1 MPKKSM
7 FPGKT
12 RLAAKIIKMLSLI
25 WIIPCV
31 IIAALWIK
39 GRIEFV
45 YDSFE
50 KDSAA
55 ALQNLR
61 IETASNAARIDTSAS
76 SALSQREFVRFCTS
90 DMDADGLQLVK
101 FSQNELKTIRS
112 IFQSNDIIEEASL
125 FFDNPQIYEI
135 WPTIYGLDRLKN
147 TPFEEIVPSGQSA
160 VYAVEDGEVY
170 GCYRIYLDITPVG
183 LLRLRLDSDKFFSGF
198 SNANA
203 ASCLLAANGEL
214 FSNEEN
220 LFSAEELQAVLT
232 DSPDMPSRS
241 TYQAVLEKDGRSYLV
256 RYSWLELLNAW
267 AVVYEDQADL
277 LQPVYQ
283 MGASVLAVMLLGM
296 CVIWVLVQY
305 VCQSMLK
312 RLALLEKKMLAVQS
326 GNLDIRIPEG
336 ENGGDELDTL
346 SKSFNGMLDRMQQL
360 VDENI
365 QRGLAVKQA
374 ELDALQ
380 SQINSHFLYN
390 ALESIRMLS
399 EVHGDTE
406 VAETVFSLG
415 SLMRYHMKWKTKT
428 VTLSE
433 ELDCIDRYIFFMS
446 ASNGTEIRLESTLPR
461 EVLNAEIPKLSI
473 QPLVENAI
481 VHGMPADSRR
491 IVITLKCRQEDGL
504 LILSVTDNGIGIA
517 PERLHEIQCALN
529 GSGTGNIRSGKNG
542 IGVVNVHQRIQL
554 MYGEACGLRF
564 ISCEG
569 LGTSVEVRIPARQD
583 ALGGW

>member
-7 FPGKT
+7 LPGKT

-296 CVIWVLVQY
+296 CVIWALVQY

-326 GNLDIRIPEG
+326 GNLDIRIPER

-415 SLMRYHMKWKTKT
+415 SLMRYHMKWKIKT

-446 ASNGTEIRLESTLPR
+446 ASNGTEICLESTLPR

-504 LILSVTDNGIGIA
+504 LVLSVTDNGIGIA

-554 MYGEACGLRF
+554 MYGEACGLQF

>member
-7 FPGKT
+7 LPGKT

-39 GRIEFV
+39 GRIEYV

-50 KDSAA
+50 KDSVA

-112 IFQSNDIIEEASL
+112 IFQSNDIIEEASF
-125 FFDNPQIYEI
+125 FFDNPQIHEI
-135 WPTIYGLDRLKN
+135 WPTIYRLDRLKN
-147 TPFEEIVPSGQSA
+147 TPFEEIIPSGQSA

-232 DSPDMPSRS
+232 DSLDMPSRS

-267 AVVYEDQADL
+267 AVVYEDQAEL

-326 GNLDIRIPEG
+326 GNLDIRIPER

-504 LILSVTDNGIGIA
+504 LVLSVTDNGIGIA

-554 MYGEACGLRF
+554 MYGEACGLQF

>member
-7 FPGKT
+7 LPGKT

-61 IETASNAARIDTSAS
+61 IETASNAARIDTSVS
-76 SALSQREFVRFCTS
+76 SALSQREFIRFCTS

-101 FSQNELKTIRS
+101 FSQNEFKTIRS

-326 GNLDIRIPEG
+326 GNLDIRIPER

-461 EVLNAEIPKLSI
+461 EVLYTEIPKLSI

-481 VHGMPADSRR
+481 VHGMPMDSRR

-504 LILSVTDNGIGIA
+504 LVLSVTDNGTGIA

-529 GSGTGNIRSGKNG
+529 GSGTG
-542 IGVVNVHQRIQL
+542 
-554 MYGEACGLRF
+554 
-564 ISCEG
+564 ISAPER
-569 LGTSVEVRIPARQD
+569 T
-583 ALGGW
+583 ALGL

>member
-7 FPGKT
+7 LPGKT

-39 GRIEFV
+39 GRIEYV

-50 KDSAA
+50 KDSVA

-76 SALSQREFVRFCTS
+76 SVLSQREFIRFCTS

-112 IFQSNDIIEEASL
+112 IFQSNDIIEEASF
-125 FFDNPQIYEI
+125 FFDNQQIHEI
-135 WPTIYGLDRLKN
+135 WPTIYRLDRLKN
-147 TPFEEIVPSGQSA
+147 TPFEEIIPSGQSA

-198 SNANA
+198 SNVNA

-232 DSPDMPSRS
+232 DSLDMPSRS

-267 AVVYEDQADL
+267 AVVYEDQAEL

-283 MGASVLAVMLLGM
+283 MGTSVLAVMLLGM

-326 GNLDIRIPEG
+326 GNLDIRIPER

-360 VDENI
+360 VNENI

-428 VTLSE
+428 VMLSE

-446 ASNGTEIRLESTLPR
+446 ASNGTEIRLESTIPR
-461 EVLNAEIPKLSI
+461 EVLYTEIPKLSI

>member
-7 FPGKT
+7 LPGKT

-61 IETASNAARIDTSAS
+61 IETASNAARIDTSVS
-76 SALSQREFVRFCTS
+76 SALSQREFIRFCTS

-326 GNLDIRIPEG
+326 GNLDIRIPER

-360 VDENI
+360 MDENI

-428 VTLSE
+428 ATLSE

-461 EVLNAEIPKLSI
+461 EVLYTEIPKLSI

-481 VHGMPADSRR
+481 VHGMPMDSRR

-504 LILSVTDNGIGIA
+504 LVLSVTDNGTGIA

>member
-7 FPGKT
+7 LPGKT

-39 GRIEFV
+39 GRIEYV

-50 KDSAA
+50 KDSVA

-76 SALSQREFVRFCTS
+76 SVLSQREFIRFCTS

-112 IFQSNDIIEEASL
+112 IFQSNDIIEEASF
-125 FFDNPQIYEI
+125 FFDNQQIHEI
-135 WPTIYGLDRLKN
+135 WPTIYRLDRLKN
-147 TPFEEIVPSGQSA
+147 TPFEEIIPSGQSA

-198 SNANA
+198 SNVNA

-232 DSPDMPSRS
+232 DSLDMPSRS

-267 AVVYEDQADL
+267 AVVYEDQAEL

-283 MGASVLAVMLLGM
+283 MGTSVLAVMLLGM

-326 GNLDIRIPEG
+326 GNLDIRIPER

-360 VDENI
+360 VNENI
-365 QRGLAVKQA
+365 QRRLAVKQA

-461 EVLNAEIPKLSI
+461 EVLYTEIPKLSI

-491 IVITLKCRQEDGL
+491 IVITLKCRQEDGI

>member
-7 FPGKT
+7 LPGKT

-61 IETASNAARIDTSAS
+61 IETASNAARIDTSVS
-76 SALSQREFVRFCTS
+76 SALSQREFIRFCTS

-326 GNLDIRIPEG
+326 GNLDIRIPER

-428 VTLSE
+428 ATLSE

-461 EVLNAEIPKLSI
+461 EVLYTEIPKLSI

-481 VHGMPADSRR
+481 VHGMPMDSRR

-504 LILSVTDNGIGIA
+504 LVLSVTDNGTGIA
-517 PERLHEIQCALN
+517 PERLHEIQCALS

>member
-7 FPGKT
+7 LPGKT

-61 IETASNAARIDTSAS
+61 IETASNAARIDTSVS
-76 SALSQREFVRFCTS
+76 SALSQREFIRFCTS

-326 GNLDIRIPEG
+326 GNLDIRIPER

-461 EVLNAEIPKLSI
+461 EVLYTEIPKLSI

-481 VHGMPADSRR
+481 VHGMPMDSRR

-504 LILSVTDNGIGIA
+504 LVLSVTDNGTGIA

-554 MYGEACGLRF
+554 MYGEPCGLRF

>member
-7 FPGKT
+7 LPGKT

-61 IETASNAARIDTSAS
+61 IETASNAARIDTSVS
-76 SALSQREFVRFCTS
+76 SALSQREFIRFCTS

-296 CVIWVLVQY
+296 CVIWALVQY

-326 GNLDIRIPEG
+326 GNLDIRIPER

-446 ASNGTEIRLESTLPR
+446 ASNGTEICLESTLPR

-504 LILSVTDNGIGIA
+504 LVLSVTDNGIGIA

-554 MYGEACGLRF
+554 MYGEACGLQF

>member
-7 FPGKT
+7 LPGKT

-61 IETASNAARIDTSAS
+61 IETASNAARIDTSVS
-76 SALSQREFVRFCTS
+76 SALSQREFIRFCTS

-326 GNLDIRIPEG
+326 GNLDIRIPER

-446 ASNGTEIRLESTLPR
+446 ASNGTEICLESTLPR
-461 EVLNAEIPKLSI
+461 EVLYTEIPKLSI
-473 QPLVENAI
+473 QPLAENAI

>member
-7 FPGKT
+7 LPGKT

-61 IETASNAARIDTSAS
+61 IETASNAARIDTSVS
-76 SALSQREFVRFCTS
+76 SALSQREFIRFCTS

-101 FSQNELKTIRS
+101 FSQNEFKTIRS

-326 GNLDIRIPEG
+326 GNLDIRIPER

-461 EVLNAEIPKLSI
+461 EVLYTEIPKLSI

-481 VHGMPADSRR
+481 VHGMPMDSRR

-504 LILSVTDNGIGIA
+504 LVLSVTDNGTGIA

-529 GSGTGNIRSGKNG
+529 GSGTWNIRSGKNG

>member
-7 FPGKT
+7 LPGKT

-39 GRIEFV
+39 GRIEYV
-45 YDSFE
+45 YNSFE

-76 SALSQREFVRFCTS
+76 SVLSQREFIRFCTS

-112 IFQSNDIIEEASL
+112 IFQSNDIIEEASF
-125 FFDNPQIYEI
+125 FFDNPQIHEI
-135 WPTIYGLDRLKN
+135 WPTIYRLDRLKN
-147 TPFEEIVPSGQSA
+147 TPFEEIIPSGQSA
-160 VYAVEDGEVY
+160 VYAVEDGEAY

-220 LFSAEELQAVLT
+220 LFSAEELQTVLT

-326 GNLDIRIPEG
+326 GNLDIRIPER

-360 VDENI
+360 VNENI

-428 VTLSE
+428 VMLSE

-446 ASNGTEIRLESTLPR
+446 ASNGTEIRLESTIPR
-461 EVLNAEIPKLSI
+461 EVLYTEIPKLSI

>member
-7 FPGKT
+7 LPGKT

-39 GRIEFV
+39 GRIEYV

-61 IETASNAARIDTSAS
+61 IETASNAARIDTSVS
-76 SALSQREFVRFCTS
+76 SALSQREFIRFCTS

-326 GNLDIRIPEG
+326 GNLDIRIPER

-428 VTLSE
+428 ATLSE

-461 EVLNAEIPKLSI
+461 EVLYTEIPKLSI

-481 VHGMPADSRR
+481 VHGMPMDSRR

-504 LILSVTDNGIGIA
+504 LVLSVTDNGTGIA

>member
-1 MPKKSM
+1 VPKKSM
-7 FPGKT
+7 LPGKT

-61 IETASNAARIDTSAS
+61 IETASNAARIDTSVS
-76 SALSQREFVRFCTS
+76 SALSQREFIRFCTS

-326 GNLDIRIPEG
+326 GNLDIRIPER

-428 VTLSE
+428 ATLSE

-461 EVLNAEIPKLSI
+461 EVLYTEIPKLSI

-481 VHGMPADSRR
+481 VHGMPMDSRR

-504 LILSVTDNGIGIA
+504 LVLSVTDNGTGIA

>member
-7 FPGKT
+7 LPGKT

-61 IETASNAARIDTSAS
+61 IETASNAARIDTSVS
-76 SALSQREFVRFCTS
+76 SALSQREFIRFCTS

-326 GNLDIRIPEG
+326 GNLDIRIPER

-428 VTLSE
+428 ATLSE

-461 EVLNAEIPKLSI
+461 EVLYTEIPKLSI

-481 VHGMPADSRR
+481 VHGMPMDSRR

-504 LILSVTDNGIGIA
+504 LVLSVTDNGTGIA

-569 LGTSVEVRIPARQD
+569 MGTSVEVRIPARQD

>member
-7 FPGKT
+7 LPGKT

-39 GRIEFV
+39 SRIEFV

-160 VYAVEDGEVY
+160 AYAVEDGEVY

-232 DSPDMPSRS
+232 DSLDMPSRS

-326 GNLDIRIPEG
+326 GNLDIRIPER

-461 EVLNAEIPKLSI
+461 EVLYTEIPKLSI

-481 VHGMPADSRR
+481 VHGMPMDSRR

-504 LILSVTDNGIGIA
+504 LVLSVTDNGTGIA

>member
-7 FPGKT
+7 LPGKT

-76 SALSQREFVRFCTS
+76 SALSQREFIRFCTS

-326 GNLDIRIPEG
+326 GNLDIRIPER

-428 VTLSE
+428 ATLSE

-461 EVLNAEIPKLSI
+461 EVLYTEIPKLSI

-481 VHGMPADSRR
+481 VHGMPMDSRR

-504 LILSVTDNGIGIA
+504 LVLSVTDNGTGIA

>member
-1 MPKKSM
+1 ML
-7 FPGKT
+7 PGKT

-76 SALSQREFVRFCTS
+76 SALSQREFIRFCTS

-326 GNLDIRIPEG
+326 GNLDIRIPER

-428 VTLSE
+428 ATLSE

-461 EVLNAEIPKLSI
+461 EVLYTEIPKLSI

-481 VHGMPADSRR
+481 VHGMPMDSRR

-504 LILSVTDNGIGIA
+504 LVLSVTDNGTGIA

>member
-7 FPGKT
+7 LPGKT

-61 IETASNAARIDTSAS
+61 IETASNAARIDTSVS
-76 SALSQREFVRFCTS
+76 SALSQREFIRFCTS

-101 FSQNELKTIRS
+101 FSQNEIKTIRS

-326 GNLDIRIPEG
+326 GNLDIRIPER

-428 VTLSE
+428 ATLSE

-461 EVLNAEIPKLSI
+461 EVLYTEIPKLSI

-481 VHGMPADSRR
+481 VHGMPMDSRR

-504 LILSVTDNGIGIA
+504 LVLSVTDNGTGIA

>member
-7 FPGKT
+7 LPGKT

-283 MGASVLAVMLLGM
+283 MGTSVLAVMLLGM

-326 GNLDIRIPEG
+326 GNLDIRIPER

-461 EVLNAEIPKLSI
+461 EVLYTEIPKLSI

-491 IVITLKCRQEDGL
+491 IFITMKCRQEDGL

-529 GSGTGNIRSGKNG
+529 GSGAGNIRSGKNG

>member
-7 FPGKT
+7 LPGKT

-112 IFQSNDIIEEASL
+112 IFQSNDIIEEASF
-125 FFDNPQIYEI
+125 FFDNPQIHEI
-135 WPTIYGLDRLKN
+135 WPTIYRLDRLKN
-147 TPFEEIVPSGQSA
+147 TPFEEIIPSGQSA

-232 DSPDMPSRS
+232 DSPDTPSRS

-267 AVVYEDQADL
+267 AVVYEDQAEL

-283 MGASVLAVMLLGM
+283 MGTSVLAVMLLGM
-296 CVIWVLVQY
+296 CVIWALVQY

-326 GNLDIRIPEG
+326 GNLDIRIPER

-446 ASNGTEIRLESTLPR
+446 ASNGTEIRLESTIPR
-461 EVLNAEIPKLSI
+461 EVLYTEIPKLSI

-504 LILSVTDNGIGIA
+504 LILSVTDNGI
-517 PERLHEIQCALN
+517 
-529 GSGTGNIRSGKNG
+529 
-542 IGVVNVHQRIQL
+542 
-554 MYGEACGLRF
+554 
-564 ISCEG
+564 
-569 LGTSVEVRIPARQD
+569 
-583 ALGGW
+583 

>member
-7 FPGKT
+7 LPGKT

-61 IETASNAARIDTSAS
+61 IETASNAARIDTSVS
-76 SALSQREFVRFCTS
+76 SALSQREFTRFCTS

-326 GNLDIRIPEG
+326 GNLDIRIPER

-461 EVLNAEIPKLSI
+461 EVLYTEIPKLSI

-481 VHGMPADSRR
+481 VHGMPMDSRR

-504 LILSVTDNGIGIA
+504 LVLSVTDNGTGIA

>member
-7 FPGKT
+7 LPGKT

-39 GRIEFV
+39 GRIEYV

-50 KDSAA
+50 KDSVA

-76 SALSQREFVRFCTS
+76 SVLSQREFIRFCTS

-112 IFQSNDIIEEASL
+112 IFQSNDIIEEASF
-125 FFDNPQIYEI
+125 FFDNQQIHEI
-135 WPTIYGLDRLKN
+135 WPTIYRLDRLKN
-147 TPFEEIVPSGQSA
+147 TPFEEIIPSGQSA

-232 DSPDMPSRS
+232 DSLDMPSRS

-305 VCQSMLK
+305 VCLSMLK

-326 GNLDIRIPEG
+326 GNLDIRIPER

-461 EVLNAEIPKLSI
+461 EVLYTEIPKLSI

-504 LILSVTDNGIGIA
+504 LVLSVTDNGIGIA

>member
-7 FPGKT
+7 LPGKT

-61 IETASNAARIDTSAS
+61 IETASNAARIDTSVS
-76 SALSQREFVRFCTS
+76 SALSQREFIRFCTS

-326 GNLDIRIPEG
+326 GNLDIRIPER

-504 LILSVTDNGIGIA
+504 LILSVTDNGTGIA

>member
-7 FPGKT
+7 LPGKT

-326 GNLDIRIPEG
+326 GNLDIRIPER

-461 EVLNAEIPKLSI
+461 EVLYTEIPKLSI

-529 GSGTGNIRSGKNG
+529 GSGAGNIRSGKNG

-569 LGTSVEVRIPARQD
+569 LGTSVEVRIPALQD

>member
-7 FPGKT
+7 LPGKT

-61 IETASNAARIDTSAS
+61 IETASNAARIDTSVS
-76 SALSQREFVRFCTS
+76 SALSQREFIRFCTS

-232 DSPDMPSRS
+232 DSLDMPSRS

-326 GNLDIRIPEG
+326 GNLDIRIPER

-428 VTLSE
+428 ATLSE

-461 EVLNAEIPKLSI
+461 EVLYTEIPKLSI

-491 IVITLKCRQEDGL
+491 IVITLKCRQEDGI

>member
-7 FPGKT
+7 LPGKT

-61 IETASNAARIDTSAS
+61 IETASNAARIDTSGS
-76 SALSQREFVRFCTS
+76 YALSQREFIRFCTS

-326 GNLDIRIPEG
+326 GNLDIRIPER

-461 EVLNAEIPKLSI
+461 EVLYTEIPKLSI

-481 VHGMPADSRR
+481 VHGMPMDSRR

-504 LILSVTDNGIGIA
+504 LVVSVTDNGTGIA

>member
-7 FPGKT
+7 LPGKT

-39 GRIEFV
+39 GRIEYV

-50 KDSAA
+50 KDSVA

-76 SALSQREFVRFCTS
+76 SVLSQREFIRFCTS

-112 IFQSNDIIEEASL
+112 IFQSNDIIEEASF
-125 FFDNPQIYEI
+125 FFDNQQIHEI
-135 WPTIYGLDRLKN
+135 WPTIYRLDRLKN
-147 TPFEEIVPSGQSA
+147 TPFEEIIPSGQSA

-198 SNANA
+198 SNVNA

-232 DSPDMPSRS
+232 DSLDMPSRS

-267 AVVYEDQADL
+267 AVVYEDQAEL

-283 MGASVLAVMLLGM
+283 MGTSVLAVMLLGM

-326 GNLDIRIPEG
+326 GNLDIRIPER

-360 VDENI
+360 VNENI
-365 QRGLAVKQA
+365 LRGLAVKQA

-461 EVLNAEIPKLSI
+461 EVLYTEIPKLSI

-481 VHGMPADSRR
+481 VHGMPADRRR
-491 IVITLKCRQEDGL
+491 IVITLKCRQEDGI

>member
-7 FPGKT
+7 LPGKT

-61 IETASNAARIDTSAS
+61 IETASNAARIDTSVS
-76 SALSQREFVRFCTS
+76 SALSQREFIRFCTS

-220 LFSAEELQAVLT
+220 LFSAEELQVVLT

-326 GNLDIRIPEG
+326 GNLDIRIPER

-461 EVLNAEIPKLSI
+461 EVLYTEIPKLSI

-481 VHGMPADSRR
+481 VHGMPMDSRR

-504 LILSVTDNGIGIA
+504 LVLSVTDNGTGIA

>member
-7 FPGKT
+7 LPGKT

-61 IETASNAARIDTSAS
+61 IETASNAARIDTSVS
-76 SALSQREFVRFCTS
+76 SALSQREFIRFCTS

-326 GNLDIRIPEG
+326 GNLDIRIPER

-428 VTLSE
+428 ATLSE

-461 EVLNAEIPKLSI
+461 EVLYTESPKLRI
-473 QPLVENAI
+473 QPLVENAL
-481 VHGMPADSRR
+481 VHGMPMDSRR

-504 LILSVTDNGIGIA
+504 LVLSVTDNGTGIA

>member
-7 FPGKT
+7 LPGKT

-61 IETASNAARIDTSAS
+61 IETASNAARIDTSVS
-76 SALSQREFVRFCTS
+76 SALSQREFIRFCTS

-326 GNLDIRIPEG
+326 GNLDIRIPER

-446 ASNGTEIRLESTLPR
+446 ASNGTEICLESTLPR
-461 EVLNAEIPKLSI
+461 EVLYTESPKLSI

-481 VHGMPADSRR
+481 VHGMPMDSRR

-504 LILSVTDNGIGIA
+504 LVVSVTDNGTGIA

>member
-7 FPGKT
+7 LPGKT

-76 SALSQREFVRFCTS
+76 SALSQREFIRFCTS

-112 IFQSNDIIEEASL
+112 IFQSNDIIEEASF
-125 FFDNPQIYEI
+125 FFDNPQIHEI
-135 WPTIYGLDRLKN
+135 WPTIYRLDRLKN
-147 TPFEEIVPSGQSA
+147 TPFDEIIPSGQSA

-296 CVIWVLVQY
+296 CVIWILVQY

-326 GNLDIRIPEG
+326 GNLDIRIPER

-461 EVLNAEIPKLSI
+461 EVLYTEIPKLSI

-491 IVITLKCRQEDGL
+491 IVITLKCRQEDDL

-529 GSGTGNIRSGKNG
+529 GSGTGKIRSGKNG

>member
-1 MPKKSM
+1 ML
-7 FPGKT
+7 PGKT

-112 IFQSNDIIEEASL
+112 IFQSNDIIEEASF
-125 FFDNPQIYEI
+125 FFDNPQIHEI
-135 WPTIYGLDRLKN
+135 WPTIYRLDRLKN
-147 TPFEEIVPSGQSA
+147 TPFDEIIPSGQSA

-232 DSPDMPSRS
+232 DSPDTPSRS

-296 CVIWVLVQY
+296 CMAEPYGEEAV
-305 VCQSMLK
+305 
-312 RLALLEKKMLAVQS
+312 EKYAADPDSTAFNCYFLGGVEKFVM
-326 GNLDIRIPEG
+326 
-336 ENGGDELDTL
+336 NGDTIT
-346 SKSFNGMLDRMQQL
+346 G
-360 VDENI
+360 
-365 QRGLAVKQA
+365 
-374 ELDALQ
+374 LDAQGQEVFAHTYQKLDVDNENSFLFYQSEDADSGEFTYFAFAPDTMETTYHLEFRYAEDLDDLQ
-380 SQINSHFLYN
+380 SWYEGNYAYWN
-390 ALESIRMLS
+390 AAAIAEDYDQATMENVIELFVTENLS
-399 EVHGDTE
+399 E
-406 VAETVFSLG
+406 AE
-415 SLMRYHMKWKTKT
+415 
-428 VTLSE
+428 
-433 ELDCIDRYIFFMS
+433 
-446 ASNGTEIRLESTLPR
+446 
-461 EVLNAEIPKLSI
+461 
-473 QPLVENAI
+473 
-481 VHGMPADSRR
+481 
-491 IVITLKCRQEDGL
+491 
-504 LILSVTDNGIGIA
+504 
-517 PERLHEIQCALN
+517 
-529 GSGTGNIRSGKNG
+529 
-542 IGVVNVHQRIQL
+542 
-554 MYGEACGLRF
+554 
-564 ISCEG
+564 
-569 LGTSVEVRIPARQD
+569 
-583 ALGGW
+583 

>member
-7 FPGKT
+7 LPGKT

-39 GRIEFV
+39 GRIEYV

-50 KDSAA
+50 KDSVA

-76 SALSQREFVRFCTS
+76 SVLSQREFIRFCTS

-112 IFQSNDIIEEASL
+112 IFQSNDIIEEASF
-125 FFDNPQIYEI
+125 FFDNQQIHEI
-135 WPTIYGLDRLKN
+135 WPTIYRLDRLKN
-147 TPFEEIVPSGQSA
+147 TPFEEIIPSGQSA

-198 SNANA
+198 SNVNA

-232 DSPDMPSRS
+232 DSLDMPSRS

-326 GNLDIRIPEG
+326 GNLDIRIPER

-360 VDENI
+360 VNENI

-461 EVLNAEIPKLSI
+461 EVLYTEIPKLSI

-481 VHGMPADSRR
+481 VHGMPADRRR
-491 IVITLKCRQEDGL
+491 IVITLKCRQEDGI

>member
-7 FPGKT
+7 LPGKT

-61 IETASNAARIDTSAS
+61 IETASNAARIDTSVS
-76 SALSQREFVRFCTS
+76 SALSQREFIRFCTS

-296 CVIWVLVQY
+296 CVIWALVQY

-326 GNLDIRIPEG
+326 GNLDIRIPER

-415 SLMRYHMKWKTKT
+415 SLMRYHMKWKIKT

-446 ASNGTEIRLESTLPR
+446 ASNGTEICLESTLPR

-504 LILSVTDNGIGIA
+504 LVLSVTDNGIGIA

-554 MYGEACGLRF
+554 MYGEACGLQF